1 MIIIFNLIGAGVLIL
16 ALGVGAGVGY
26 LFGAKT
32 EAPTMLVG
40 GLLAL
45 VLDLIY
51 RMDKGE
57 GCLLHPRR
65 GGHVCFIPAWV
76 LGLGLL
82 MTGALYLA
90 LPGSGRELSREY
102 KQRLQPLG
110 EQPRSEPRGGYGTVS
125 PQPQQSRAVLKL
137 TVMSGT
143 GERRLA
149 TINGET
155 FAPGETHNVKVAQ
168 GRVTVTC
175 VEIHELSVMA
185 KITGQPHPVELKFG
199 EPVVL
204 QATN

>member
-32 EAPTMLVG
+32 EVPTMLVG

-45 VLDLIY
+45 VLDLVY

-57 GCLLHPRR
+57 GSLLHPRR
-65 GGHVCFIPAWV
+65 GGHVFFIPAWV

-82 MTGALYLA
+82 MTGALHLA
-90 LPGSGRELSREY
+90 LPGGGLELSREY
-102 KQRLQPLG
+102 RQRLQPAG
-110 EQPRSEPRGGYGTVS
+110 DRPRSEPRGGYLTVS
-125 PQPQQSRAVLKL
+125 HQPQQSRAVLKL

-143 GERRLA
+143 GAHRLA

-155 FAPGETHNVKVAQ
+155 FAPGETHNVKVSQ
-168 GRVTVTC
+168 GKVTVTC

-185 KITGQPHPVELKFG
+185 QIDGQPEPVELKFG

>member
-1 MIIIFNLIGAGVLIL
+1 
-16 ALGVGAGVGY
+16 
-26 LFGAKT
+26 
-32 EAPTMLVG
+32 MLVG

-51 RMDKGE
+51 RMDAG
-57 GCLLHPRR
+57 GGSLLHPRR

-82 MTGALYLA
+82 MMGALHLA
-90 LPGSGRELSREY
+90 LPESGRELSREY
-102 KQRLQPLG
+102 RQRLQPLG
-110 EQPRSEPRGGYGTVS
+110 EQPRSEPRGGLTIS
-125 PQPQQSRAVLKL
+125 RQPQQPRAVLKL

-143 GERRLA
+143 GDRRLA

-168 GRVTVTC
+168 GRLTVTC
-175 VEIHELSVMA
+175 VEIHELSVIV

-204 QATN
+204 EAN